1 MIQSIF
7 NAVII
12 VCLVSWMAQG
22 ALHPSSKQD
31 NPCPN
36 AETQSELNDCALQ
49 QFKKS
54 DAELNVVYKRIL
66 KNLEPTEKKNLIATQ
81 RAWLA
86 YRDAYGKSLLERGGS
101 AAPMRMHFGLAALT
115 QERIKHLIDDYEI
128 EGNV

>member
-7 NAVII
+7 NAVMI
-12 VCLVSWMAQG
+12 VCLVSLMAQG
-22 ALHPSSKQD
+22 ASHPSSKQED
-31 NPCPN
+31 PCPN
-36 AETQSELNDCALQ
+36 AETQLELNDCALQ

-66 KNLEPTEKKNLIATQ
+66 KNLDPTEKKNLIATQ
-81 RAWLA
+81 RAWLT

-115 QERIKHLIDDYEI
+115 EERIKRLVEDYET